1 MALSNSK
8 TLKTTVLSV
17 TALAASSA
25 WGKSGGFGDT
35 GPRLGVD
42 FLTLDELPIQNA
54 TLCLPANDATKE
66 FGGLSADNPS
76 IVVDSS
82 KGDRIMVSFIVS
94 EMTATDED
102 RLLFLVYSPRTTPSP
117 GIPTTEDG
125 PELGL
130 ALSELQIL
138 GFYHVPALGLAEQQK
153 TKVGQAQATPTN
165 KMTVNVNFE
174 ESKIDEMIRR
184 GKETIYIQ
192 AALIRTTDYQAGLLE
207 NMILS
212 EMDSLTFVPNE
223 CPAGTV
229 DSYEADDEGNIG
241 KSSSSIPMPP
251 SIPTM

>member
-42 FLTLDELPIQNA
+42 FLTLEELPIQNA
-54 TLCLPANDATKE
+54 TLCLPANDATKQ

-82 KGDRIMVSFIVS
+82 TGKTVKVSFIVS

-117 GIPTTEDG
+117 QMLTTEDG
-125 PELGL
+125 PELGVEM
-130 ALSELQIL
+130 SELQIL
-138 GFYHVPALGLAEQQK
+138 GFYHVPALGVAVQDP
-153 TKVGQAQATPTN
+153 TKVGRADPFPTN
-165 KMTVNVNFE
+165 KMTVNVNFDQG
-174 ESKIDEMIRR
+174 KIDEMIRL

-241 KSSSSIPMPP
+241 KSSI
-251 SIPTM
+251 